1 VAVPH
6 SSPKA
11 RTTAGTTVMGTL
23 VVIYGMFDTLLM
35 GVPIVLL
42 AAWLNPLVV
51 FAVAGIGVTAADG
64 LCCTWLD
71 REWDRWFAGSG
82 RRIEPKLEHVRTSR
96 LLRHPVAWIERGTDR
111 QFALGAAITNAII
124 ATVIS
129 RLLTGAPVGSR
140 RILMASLAYGAFFT
154 GLYTFVGFLLG
165 GAISAV

>member
-1 VAVPH
+1 MAVPN
-6 SSPKA
+6 STAPA
-11 RTTAGTTVMGTL
+11 RTTVRTTVMGTL

-71 REWDRWFAGSG
+71 REWERWFAGSG
-82 RRIEPKLEHVRTSR
+82 RRIEPKLQHVRASR
-96 LLRHPVAWIERGTDR
+96 LLRRLVAWIERGTDR

-124 ATVIS
+124 ATVMS
-129 RLLTGAPVGSR
+129 RLRTGAPVGSR

-154 GLYTFVGFLLG
+154 GLYAFVGFLLG
-165 GAISAV
+165 NAIAAA

>member
-1 VAVPH
+1 
-6 SSPKA
+6 
-11 RTTAGTTVMGTL
+11 MGTL

-51 FAVAGIGVTAADG
+51 FVVACIGVTAADG
-64 LCCTWLD
+64 MCCTWLD

-82 RRIEPKLEHVRTSR
+82 RRLEPRLEHVRASR
-96 LLRHPVAWIERGTDR
+96 LLRHPVEWIEHGSDR

-129 RLLTGAPVGSR
+129 RLLTGTAVGPR
-140 RILMASLAYGAFFT
+140 RILMASLAYGVFFT
-154 GLYTFVGFLLG
+154 GLYAFVGFMLG
-165 GAISAV
+165 SALRLA

>member
-1 VAVPH
+1 MRNPTSA
-6 SSPKA
+6 A
-11 RTTAGTTVMGTL
+11 RTTIRTTVMGTL

-51 FAVAGIGVTAADG
+51 FVVAGIGVTAADG

-82 RRIEPKLEHVRTSR
+82 RRLEAKLEHVRTGR
-96 LLRHPVAWIERGTDR
+96 LLRHPVDWIEHGSDGK
-111 QFALGAAITNAII
+111 FALGAAITNAII

-129 RLLTGAPVGSR
+129 RLLTGAPVAPR
-140 RILMASLAYGAFFT
+140 RILLASFAYGAFFT
-154 GLYTFVGFLLG
+154 GLYAFVGFLLG
-165 GAISAV
+165 SALRVA

>member
-1 VAVPH
+1 VAIRD
-6 SSPKA
+6 STS
-11 RTTAGTTVMGTL
+11 AGTTVRTTAMGTL
-23 VVIYGMFDTLLM
+23 VVLYGMLDTLLM

-51 FAVAGIGVTAADG
+51 FVVAGIGVTAADG

-71 REWDRWFAGSG
+71 REWERWFAGSG
-82 RRIEPKLEHVRTSR
+82 RRIEPKLDHVRASR
-96 LLRHPVAWIERGTDR
+96 LLRHPVAWIERGSDR

-129 RLLTGAPVGSR
+129 RLLTGTPVGPR

-154 GLYTFVGFLLG
+154 GLYAFVGFLLG
-165 GAISAV
+165 TALHAL